1 METPRNERHEVRIML
16 CRNALP
22 KTWLIAQL
30 EAAGIIVD
38 APRLNKMLSG
48 SIRGAT
54 ADEVIDAST
63 KILHRY
69 EAAMGVSFD

>member
-1 METPRNERHEVRIML
+1 METTRNERHEVRIML
-16 CRNALP
+16 CRNAL
-22 KTWLIAQL
+22 
-30 EAAGIIVD
+30 ESAGIIVD

>member
-1 METPRNERHEVRIML
+1 METTRNERHEVRIML

-48 SIRGAT
+48 
-54 ADEVIDAST
+54 
-63 KILHRY
+63 
-69 EAAMGVSFD
+69 